1 MKRTAVIIVL
11 LILLILSAGTNTY
24 LYLNNEEA
32 MAQKELELVSMRD
45 SMQRELMRMEDSLDA
60 IVQSLQEENQMLA
73 NKVTELEGDNNP
85 KVIAAYQQIR
95 YLRRQLLQ
103 YTGGDINV
111 NSSGK
116 KVNLSGIR
124 KQLADAKEKI
134 TTLTSQLDT
143 IRHERDSILV
153 GYEVVVNEKEA
164 VEVENVE
171 LKERLE
177 KGAIPQFGTL
187 ITSAFDSKGRLKDRA
202 SKIHK
207 FKLSYDI
214 LENPMVTE
222 IVEEEVTIRLI
233 DPDGGVLSLT
243 NKKLQDKS
251 QVYTVK
257 EVVKFDG
264 ALQKVKVNFPP
275 SGTLKG
281 KLKKGKYTTE
291 LWTRGLLRQKNTFV
305 LD

>member
-60 IVQSLQEENQMLA
+60 IVQSLQEENQLLA
-73 NKVTELEGDNNP
+73 NKVSELEGDNNP

-103 YTGGDINV
+103 YKGGDINV

-116 KVNLSGIR
+116 KVNLTGIR
-124 KQLADAKEKI
+124 KQLADAKDKI
-134 TTLTSQLDT
+134 TTLTAQLDT
-143 IRHERDSILV
+143 IRYERDSILV

-171 LKERLE
+171 LKERIA

-187 ITSAFDSKGRLKDRA
+187 ITSAYDKKGKLKNKA

-233 DPDGGVLSLT
+233 DPDGGVMST
-243 NKKLQDKS
+243 NNRKLQDKS
-251 QVYTVK
+251 EVSTVRK
-257 EVVKFDG
+257 
-264 ALQKVKVNFPP
+264 
-275 SGTLKG
+275 
-281 KLKKGKYTTE
+281 
-291 LWTRGLLRQKNTFV
+291 W
-305 LD
+305 

>member
-60 IVQSLQEENQMLA
+60 IVQSLQEENQLLA
-73 NKVTELEGDNNP
+73 NKVSELEGDNNP

-103 YTGGDINV
+103 YKGGDINV

-116 KVNLSGIR
+116 KVNLTGIR
-124 KQLADAKEKI
+124 KQLADAKDKI
-134 TTLTSQLDT
+134 TTLTAQLDT
-143 IRHERDSILV
+143 IRYERDSILV

-171 LKERLE
+171 LKDRIA

-187 ITSAFDSKGRLKDRA
+187 ITSAYDKNGKLKNKA

-233 DPDGGVLSLT
+233 DPDGGVMST
-243 NKKLQDKS
+243 NNRKLQDKS
-251 QVYTVK
+251 EVSTVR

-264 ALQKVKVNFPP
+264 ALQKVKINFPP

-291 LWTRGLLRQKNTFV
+291 LWTRGLLRQKNTFI

>member
-60 IVQSLQEENQMLA
+60 IVQSLQEENQLLA
-73 NKVTELEGDNNP
+73 NKVSELEGDNNP

-103 YTGGDINV
+103 YKGGDINV

-116 KVNLSGIR
+116 KVNLTGIR
-124 KQLADAKEKI
+124 KQLADAKGKI
-134 TTLTSQLDT
+134 TTLTAQLDT
-143 IRHERDSILV
+143 IRYERDSILV

-171 LKERLE
+171 LKERIA

-187 ITSAFDSKGRLKDRA
+187 ITSAYDKKGKLKNKA

-233 DPDGGVLSLT
+233 DPDGGVMST
-243 NKKLQDKS
+243 NNRKLQDKS
-251 QVYTVK
+251 EVSTVR

-264 ALQKVKVNFPP
+264 ALQKVKINFPP

-291 LWTRGLLRQKNTFV
+291 LWTRGLLRQKNTFI